1 MTTVKIASRQCGK
14 AHALR
19 NESLTYCGLKIGI
32 RFQGLMMVQCD
43 CAVCLKASQARRSV
57 RRAA

>member
-19 NESLTYCGLKIGI
+19 NESGGLCSGFIHP
-32 RFQGLMMVQCD
+32 FLNVFDGLPID
-43 CAVCLKASQARRSV
+43 CLIP
-57 RRAA
+57 